1 MIGIVRIALKRPY
14 TFVVLA
20 VFILIVGVLS
30 ACRTSRRTSKAWIRV
45 PQPLKRNKHL
55 ALMS

>member
-20 VFILIVGVLS
+20 VFILIVGV
-30 ACRTSRRTSKAWIRV
+30 AFRNRIWRTSARTSCARFWL
-45 PQPLKRNKHL
+45 P
-55 ALMS
+55 